1 VPALRIDAARLSR
14 DLETLA
20 TFGANPDGGI
30 DRASF
35 SAADSEARRWLA
47 GRCSED
53 GLAIREDGIGNLFIR
68 AEPDRGGPPGAA
80 APIWTGSHL
89 DAVPNGGRFD
99 GAAGVLAAVE
109 VVRRLHE
116 ERLDLTRPVE
126 AVVWS
131 DEEGCYQSLL
141 GSTAVADGI
150 TTDDLQRIVG
160 RDGRTLGR
168 ALEESGRDP
177 GLAAQAKQPRGA
189 AHCYLELHIEQGTLL
204 EDAGADIGVVTG
216 IVGLAHGQVTFH
228 GRADHAGT
236 TVMGRRRDA
245 LRAAAAFVLALP
257 RLPSETGRDDAVL
270 TVGNLLVSPG
280 ADNIVPGEAV
290 CRLDFRDADSGGLA
304 VLRDAVVA
312 AAQEC
317 ASEHDATVELA
328 WDRTAEPVAMD
339 TGLQELVA
347 RTADRLG
354 YTHLTLPS
362 RAGHDA
368 QKIAALAPAGMV
380 FVPSREGRSH
390 SPDEYTDPEQ
400 LTRGADV
407 LVNVVAELA
416 AAPEAT
422 TTPGRAPAPDREE
435 TDGPA

>member
-1 VPALRIDAARLSR
+1 MPALRIDAARLSR

-30 DRASF
+30 DRASY
-35 SAADSEARRWLA
+35 SAADSAARRWLA
-47 GRCSED
+47 ERCAEA

-68 AEPDRGGPPGAA
+68 ADPDEGGPPGAP

-109 VVRRLHE
+109 VGRRLPE
-116 ERLDLTRPVE
+116 ERLERARPVE
-126 AVVWS
+126 AVVWRA
-131 DEEGCYQSLL
+131 EEGCYQSLL

-150 TTDDLQRIVG
+150 TTADLQRIVG

-177 GLAAQAKQPRGA
+177 GLAPQAKQPQGA

-245 LRAAAAFVLALP
+245 LRAAAALVLRLP

-270 TVGNLLVSPG
+270 TCGNLRVAPG

-304 VLRDAVVA
+304 ELRDAVVA
-312 AAQEC
+312 AAREC
-317 ASEHDATVELA
+317 AAEHEATVEFE
-328 WDRTAEPVAMD
+328 WDHTAEPVALD
-339 TGLQELVA
+339 AGLQELVA
-347 RTADRLG
+347 ATADRLG

-368 QKIAALAPAGMV
+368 QKIADLVPAGMV
-380 FVPSREGRSH
+380 FVPSRDGRSH

-416 AAPEAT
+416 AAPQAA
-422 TTPGRAPAPDREE
+422 TTPGRAPAPDQEE